1 MYKNTVILAGV
12 KRLITGIASNRDNFF
27 RSIYSSDKVHRIYD
41 RECNPLLLTAIRR
54 SLCSSTVKRKQQP
67 EKIDMTE
74 FNTISRPSAHPELL
88 ANGTYFPDLPKSGP
102 LTKYRQQSAIDWRKV
117 KLAFN
122 DEASLELQHSTWNF
136 LQSHPLFA
144 RPSRPLSTDESR
156 HLATKQMYALHDAN
170 LFGIDKL
177 LERPDFV
184 AFFNHVLMAYDPN
197 FAVKHSL
204 GFGMFSSVIQALDVG
219 RLSHIIQQNQSGE
232 ILGAFGLTEIS
243 HGTNAKGMRTTATY
257 DVKTKEYVLNT
268 PDFEA
273 AKCWIGNLGK
283 TCTHLVCYAQ
293 LYTEDGRHHGLNAF
307 VVPVRDPKTLNA
319 YPGVIVGDL
328 GEKSGL
334 HGVDN
339 GFVMF
344 KKYRIPRDYLLAKTG
359 DVNEEGQFVS
369 PYKDENKRF
378 GASLGALS
386 GGRVGICGIA
396 NIYLTKAISIAIRYS
411 ASRKQFGADD
421 NSEELPVLE
430 YQSQQFRLFPHFANV
445 FTIKMFNL
453 WFAKVYGDV
462 LLKMLMGERSGHVGM
477 ELHALSS
484 AAKPVCTWAA
494 RDGIQECREACGGH
508 GFLKLSTLG
517 DLRNDNDPNC
527 TYEGENNVLIQQASN
542 WLLNVRARGFEA
554 FEVVSPLG
562 SAAFLKD
569 SVKIQK
575 SRANWRTP
583 LQALDIQALLDALN
597 WLVAFLLEE
606 TYAKT
611 VLLKQ
616 KGKSS
621 FEARNESQSF
631 YARTLSIVYGERA
644 LIYAANKFLNNLED
658 GQEKVALQRLVSLC
672 GANLVLK
679 YSGIFYEGGYFSQ
692 TPKAMSLLQQGV
704 LELLPLVKTDAI
716 PLVDAIAPPDF
727 VLNSPLGMSDGE
739 VYKHMESAI
748 MQAPGALERPQWWR
762 DVVYRDYIKSKL

>member
-1 MYKNTVILAGV
+1 MVFR
-12 KRLITGIASNRDNFF
+12 RLIIEIASNRDNFT
-27 RSIYSSDKVHRIYD
+27 RTIYHSKVQHKAYD
-41 RECNPLLLTAIRR
+41 SECKQLIAVRR
-54 SLCSSTVKRKQQP
+54 SLCSSAVRQQQG
-67 EKIDMTE
+67 EVINMAE

-88 ANGTYFPDLPKSGP
+88 GNKTYFPDPPKSGP
-102 LTKYRQQSAIDWRKV
+102 LTKYRQQATIDWRKV
-117 KLAFN
+117 KLALN
-122 DEASLELQHSTWNF
+122 DEASLNLQHSTWDF

-144 RPSRPLSTDESR
+144 RPNRTLTTDECR
-156 HLATKQMYALHDAN
+156 HLATKQMYVLQEAN
-170 LFGIDKL
+170 LFGIEKI

-184 AFFNHVLMAYDPN
+184 GFFNHVLMAYDPN
-197 FAVKHSL
+197 FAIKHSL

-219 RLSHIIQQNQSGE
+219 RLSHIIQQNQAGE

-257 DVKTKEYVLNT
+257 DTSTKEYVLNT

-283 TCTHLVCYAQ
+283 TCTHLICYAQ
-293 LYTEDGRHHGLNAF
+293 LYTEDGKHQGLNAF

-319 YPGVIVGDL
+319 FPGVIVGDL

-344 KKYRIPRDYLLAKTG
+344 KNYRISREYLLAKTG
-359 DVNEEGQFVS
+359 DVNEEGTFVS
-369 PYKDENKRF
+369 PFKDESKRF
-378 GASLGALS
+378 GASLAALS

-396 NIYLTKAISIAIRYS
+396 NIYLTKAVSVAIRYS
-411 ASRKQFGADD
+411 ASRKQFGPDD

-430 YQSQQFRLFPHFANV
+430 YQSQQFRLFPHFAATY
-445 FTIKMFNL
+445 TIKMFNL
-453 WFAKVYGDV
+453 WFAKVYGDA
-462 LLKMLMGERSGHVGM
+462 LLKMLMGQRDENFGM
-477 ELHALSS
+477 EIHVLSS

-527 TYEGENNVLIQQASN
+527 TYEGENNVLIQQTSN
-542 WLLNVRARGFEA
+542 WLLGVRSRGYDA
-554 FEVVSPLG
+554 FGVASPLG
-562 SAAFLKD
+562 TAAFLKD
-569 SVKIQK
+569 FERIKQSKYRCQ
-575 SRANWRTP
+575 TP
-583 LQALDIQALLDALN
+583 QQALEIQSLLDALN
-597 WLVAFLLEE
+597 WLVSYLLEE
-606 TYAKT
+606 TYKKT
-611 VLLKQ
+611 ALLKQ

-631 YARTLSIVYGERA
+631 FARTLSIVYGERV
-644 LIYAANKFLNNLED
+644 LIFVADKFLKNLED
-658 GQEKVALQRLVSLC
+658 GSEKIALKRLVSLY
-672 GANLVLK
+672 GANVLLK
-679 YSGIFYEGGYFSQ
+679 YSGIFYQGGYFTQASN
-692 TPKAMSLLQQGV
+692 PLDLLQQGV
-704 LELLPLVKTDAI
+704 LESLPLIKTDAI
-716 PLVDAIAPPDF
+716 SLVDAIAPPDF

-762 DVVYRDYIKSKL
+762 DVVYRGYTQAKL

>member
-1 MYKNTVILAGV
+1 
-12 KRLITGIASNRDNFF
+12 
-27 RSIYSSDKVHRIYD
+27 
-41 RECNPLLLTAIRR
+41 
-54 SLCSSTVKRKQQP
+54 
-67 EKIDMTE
+67 MTE
-74 FNTISRPSAHPELL
+74 FNTVSRPSAHPELL
-88 ANGTYFPDLPKSGP
+88 ENRTYFPDLPKSGP

-117 KLAFN
+117 KLALN
-122 DEASLELQHSTWNF
+122 DEASLELQHSTWDF

-144 RPSRPLSTDESR
+144 RPNRALSTDEMR
-156 HLATKQMYALHDAN
+156 HLATKQMYVIQDAN
-170 LFGIDKL
+170 LFGIEKL
-177 LERPDFV
+177 LERPDFM
-184 AFFNHVLMAYDPN
+184 AFFNHILMAYDAS
-197 FAVKHSL
+197 FAVKFSL

-219 RLSHIIQQNQSGE
+219 RLSHIIQQNQGGE

-257 DVKTKEYVLNT
+257 DSSTKEYVLNT

-283 TCTHLVCYAQ
+283 TCTHLICYAQ
-293 LYTEDGRHHGLNAF
+293 LYTEDGKHHGLNAF

-344 KKYRIPRDYLLAKTG
+344 REYRIPREYLLAKTG
-359 DVNEEGQFVS
+359 DVNEEGQFIS

-396 NIYLTKAISIAIRYS
+396 NVYLTKAISIAIRYS
-411 ASRKQFGADD
+411 ASRKQFSADD

-430 YQSQQFRLFPHFANV
+430 YQSQQFRLFPHLANV
-445 FTIKMFNL
+445 FAIKMFNL

-462 LLKMLMGERSGHVGM
+462 LLNILMGEKNEHVGM

-484 AAKPVCTWAA
+484 AAKPICTWAA

-508 GFLKLSTLG
+508 GFLKFSTLG

-527 TYEGENNVLIQQASN
+527 TYEGENNVLIQQTSN
-542 WLLNVRARGFEA
+542 WLLNVRSRGHEA
-554 FEVVSPLG
+554 FGAVSPLG
-562 SAAFLKD
+562 TATFLKD
-569 SVKIQK
+569 FADIIS
-575 SRANWRTP
+575 SRANWKSP
-583 LQALDIQALLDALN
+583 QQALDIKGLLDALN
-597 WLVAFLLEE
+597 WLVAFTLEE
-606 TYAKT
+606 TYEKT

-621 FEARNESQSF
+621 FDARNESQSF
-631 YARTLSIVYGERA
+631 YARTLSMVYGERA
-644 LIYAANKFLNNLED
+644 LIYVADKFLANLEE
-658 GQEKVALQRLVSLC
+658 GSEKIVLQRLISLC

-679 YSGIFYEGGYFSQ
+679 YSGIFYQGGYFAQ
-692 TPKAMSLLQQGV
+692 TPNAMNLLQQGV
-704 LELLPLVKTDAI
+704 LDLLPLIKTDAI
-716 PLVDAIAPPDF
+716 SLVDAIAPPDF
-727 VLNSPLGMSDGE
+727 LLNSPLGMSDGE

-748 MQAPGALERPQWWR
+748 MQAPGVLERPKWWR
-762 DVVYRDYIKSKL
+762 DAVYRDYIKSKL